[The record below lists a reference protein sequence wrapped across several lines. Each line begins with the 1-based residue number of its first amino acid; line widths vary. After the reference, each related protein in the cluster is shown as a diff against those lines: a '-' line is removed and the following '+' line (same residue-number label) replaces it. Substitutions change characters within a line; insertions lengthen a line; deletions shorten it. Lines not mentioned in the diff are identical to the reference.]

1 MITISKQ
8 TAMRAI
14 NSETLPSTFVGRVT
28 IIMQK
33 DDAERWLA
41 ALRDGKQR
49 QAIGQLYDPE
59 TKGFCCLGLEQSCN
73 WGGKVQRS
81 CANSRHFDD
90 MPTIKYL
97 QLTKKM
103 YFTGEGESAS
113 APEVKTAD
121 DQWDCVSVL
130 NDRRM
135 SFAKIADLLEPHMAV
150 YA

>member
-14 NSETLPSTFVGRVT
+14 NSKRLPSTFVGRVT
-28 IIMQK
+28 AIMQK

-41 ALRDGKQR
+41 ALHDGKQR
-49 QAIGQLYDPE
+49 QATGQLYDPE

-73 WGGKVQRS
+73 WGGKVELS
-81 CANSRHFDD
+81 CANSRYSAAT
-90 MPTIKYL
+90 PTIKYL

-103 YFTGEGESAS
+103 YFTGEGEFAV
-113 APEVKTAD
+113 APEVKTTD

-130 NDRRM
+130 NDLHL

>member
-14 NSETLPSTFVGRVT
+14 NSKRLPSTFVGRVT
-28 IIMQK
+28 VIMQK

-49 QAIGQLYDPE
+49 QATRQLYDPE

-73 WGGKVQRS
+73 WGGKVETIR
-81 CANSRHFDD
+81 ANSPHFGA

-103 YFTGEGESAS
+103 YFTGEGKSAL
-113 APEVKTAD
+113 APEVKKAD
-121 DQWDCVSVL
+121 GQWQGVSVL
-130 NDRRM
+130 NDSHL
-135 SFAKIADLLEPHMAV
+135 SFAKIADLLEPHMTV

>member
-14 NSETLPSTFVGRVT
+14 NSKRLPSTFVGRVT
-28 IIMQK
+28 VIMQK

-49 QAIGQLYDPE
+49 QARGQLYDPE

-73 WGGKVQRS
+73 WGGKVETIR
-81 CANSRHFDD
+81 ANSPHFEA

-97 QLTKKM
+97 QLTKKT
-103 YFTGEGESAS
+103 YFTREGESTDD
-113 APEVKTAD
+113 PEVKKAD
-121 DQWDCVSVL
+121 GQWQGVSVL
-130 NDRRM
+130 NDLPL